1 MTTPATTFER
11 ETLRHIAPMTAA
23 LQALAASLCL
33 IAQVLMDV
41 VQGQFHPWHF
51 VWPVLAFGGAALT
64 RRVTTMRQLFLVG
77 LFNVQ
82 TVVIG
87 FAVLTRLADDP
98 GFWFL
103 PIGLCVTLT
112 TATIYHRVQDFVFG
126 SGLTWVTLSLIVQP
140 VLDSGVKQVFVP
152 VIIIGSML
160 AGVASSVLFRSYR
173 SQSYRAQRQLH
184 QSANMDPLTE
194 LPNRRAFTESWKR
207 LQQSATE
214 PLVFM
219 MADID
224 NFKRIND
231 DFGHDVGDKALIEV
245 AKVLKAMPESV
256 SVARLGGEE
265 FAVLCAANRD
275 QANALAAQLVGQV
288 NQQFVSGRRMS
299 ISVGVA
305 MQKPDE
311 TSSDVM
317 RRADEALYLAKV
329 SGKNR
334 AAWASA

>member
-1 MTTPATTFER
+1 
-11 ETLRHIAPMTAA
+11 MTAA

-64 RRVTTMRQLFLVG
+64 RRVANMRQLFLVG

-152 VIIIGSML
+152 VIIIGSMV
-160 AGVASSVLFRSYR
+160 AGVASSILFRSYR

-231 DFGHDVGDKALIEV
+231 DFGHDVGAHDAQRIEI
-245 AKVLKAMPESV
+245 
-256 SVARLGGEE
+256 
-265 FAVLCAANRD
+265 
-275 QANALAAQLVGQV
+275 AAQTGDRNGARRRIVGAVAAGDRCGDAIGSVTLAGQDRALVDVDGIV
-288 NQQFVSGRRMS
+288 FGAWLLRWRRRGG
-299 ISVGVA
+299 VG
-305 MQKPDE
+305 
-311 TSSDVM
+311 SHRRR
-317 RRADEALYLAKV
+317 RRAHL
-329 SGKNR
+329 
-334 AAWASA
+334 